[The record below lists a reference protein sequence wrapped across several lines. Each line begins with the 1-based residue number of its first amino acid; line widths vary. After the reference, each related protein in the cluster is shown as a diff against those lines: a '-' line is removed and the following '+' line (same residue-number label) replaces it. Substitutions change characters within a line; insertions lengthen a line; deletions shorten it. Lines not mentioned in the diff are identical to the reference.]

1 MLKAPKS
8 KLIKIIAQ
16 ILILMSILGALLFL
30 PAGRWDWPQAWV
42 LIIFLAG
49 YFLLYV
55 FIGIFQDPE
64 QTRERS
70 HMAANV
76 KRWDKI
82 LMRIYTALLPI
93 VFIIAGLDWGRFE
106 WSSVPIFIQILA
118 WIGLALAGALILWT
132 VHTNT
137 YLSRY
142 ARIQEDRHQQVIST
156 GPYSIVRHPMYFG
169 IIVLFFCLG
178 PALGSFYALIPGLL
192 IDVLFILRTAKED
205 QMLLVEL
212 SGYKAYTKRVRY
224 RLIPGLW

>member
-16 ILILMSILGALLFL
+16 ILILMSILAVLLFL
-30 PAGRWDWPQAWV
+30 PAGRWDWPQAWA
-42 LIIFLAG
+42 LIIFLVL
-49 YFLLYV
+49 YFLLYA

-82 LMRIYTALLPI
+82 LMGVYTALLPT
-93 VFIIAGLDWGRFE
+93 VFIVAGLDWGRLE
-106 WSSVPIFIQILA
+106 WSSVPVFIQILA

-142 ARIQEDRHQQVIST
+142 ARIQDDRHQQVISS
-156 GPYSIVRHPMYFG
+156 GPYRIVRHPMYLG
-169 IIVLFFCLG
+169 ILILFLCLG
-178 PALGSFYALIPGLL
+178 PALGSFFALIPGLL
-192 IDVLFILRTAKED
+192 IDFLFILRTAKED
-205 QMLLVEL
+205 KMLQAEL
-212 SGYKAYTKRVRY
+212 EGYLDYSKSTRY
-224 RLIPGLW
+224 HLIPGIW

>member
-1 MLKAPKS
+1 MSKTSIS

-16 ILILMSILGALLFL
+16 ILILMGILALLLFL

-42 LIIFLAG
+42 LIIFLVV
-49 YFLLYV
+49 YFLLYAV
-55 FIGIFQDPE
+55 IGIFQDPE

-70 HMAANV
+70 QMAANV
-76 KRWDKI
+76 KRWDKVI
-82 LMRIYTALLPI
+82 IWIYTALLPT
-93 VFIIAGLDWGRFE
+93 VFIVAGFDWGRFR
-106 WSSVPIFIQILA
+106 WSSVTIFIQVIA

-142 ARIQEDRHQQVIST
+142 ARIQDDRHQQVITS
-156 GPYSIVRHPMYFG
+156 GPYRLVRHPMYLG
-169 IIVLFFCLG
+169 ILVLFFCLG
-178 PALGSFYALIPGLL
+178 PALGSLYALIPGLL

-205 QMLLVEL
+205 KMLQAEL
-212 SGYKAYTKRVRY
+212 SGYQDYMKSVRY

>member
-1 MLKAPKS
+1 MLKTPKP

-16 ILILMSILGALLFL
+16 ILILMSILGVLLFL
-30 PAGRWDWPQAWV
+30 PAGRFDWPQAWV

-55 FIGIFQDPE
+55 FIGVFQDPE

-82 LMRIYTALLPI
+82 LMRIYTALLPV
-93 VFIIAGLDWGRFE
+93 VFIIAGLDYGRFE
-106 WSSVPIFIQILA
+106 WSSVPISIQVLA
-118 WIGLALAGALILWT
+118 WLGLALAGALILWT

-137 YLSRY
+137 FLSRY

-156 GPYSIVRHPMYFG
+156 GPYSIVRHPMYLG
-169 IIVLFFCLG
+169 ILILFLCIG
-178 PALGSFYALIPGLL
+178 PSLGSAYTLIPGLL
-192 IDVLFILRTAKED
+192 IDILFIIRTAMED
-205 QMLLVEL
+205 KMLITEL
-212 SGYKAYTKRVRY
+212 ERYCDYTDQVRY

>member
-1 MLKAPKS
+1 MLKTPKT
-8 KLIKIIAQ
+8 KLIKILAQ
-16 ILILMSILGALLFL
+16 ILILMSILAILLFL
-30 PAGRWDWPQAWV
+30 PAGRWDWPQAWA
-42 LIIFLAG
+42 LIFFLVI

-82 LMRIYTALLPI
+82 LMRVYTALLPT
-93 VFIIAGLDWGRFE
+93 VFIVAGLDWGRFE
-106 WSSVPIFIQILA
+106 WSRVPIFVQVLA

-142 ARIQEDRHQQVIST
+142 ARIQDDRHQRVITS
-156 GPYSIVRHPMYFG
+156 GPYRLVRHPMYLG
-169 IIVLFFCLG
+169 ILVLFFCLG
-178 PALGSFYALIPGLL
+178 PALGSLYALIPGLL
-192 IDVLFILRTAKED
+192 IAVIFTLRTAKED
-205 QMLLVEL
+205 KMLQEEL
-212 SGYKAYTKRVRY
+212 PGYKVYVKSVRY
-224 RLIPGLW
+224 RLFPGIW